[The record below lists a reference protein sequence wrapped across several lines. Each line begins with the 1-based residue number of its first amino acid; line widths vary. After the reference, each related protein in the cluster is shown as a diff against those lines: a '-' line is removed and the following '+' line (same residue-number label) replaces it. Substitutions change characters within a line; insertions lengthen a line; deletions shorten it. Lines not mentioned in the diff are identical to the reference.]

1 MIHELNN
8 ETTITSTYLS
18 IYNSDSEDITVFK
31 NDFASPIPHRDQLPI
46 EVLTGSLSDSNLK
59 GMKKKV
65 YHKL

>member
-31 NDFASPIPHRDQLPI
+31 NDFASPIP
-46 EVLTGSLSDSNLK
+46 
-59 GMKKKV
+59 
-65 YHKL
+65 Y

>member
-31 NDFASPIPHRDQLPI
+31 NDFASPIPNRDQFPI
-46 EVLTGSLSDSNLK
+46 LVETGSILDANFK
-59 GMKKKV
+59 GMKKKSIS
-65 YHKL
+65 